1 MINSS
6 DIKSVANNINTV
18 DGVLSTKEATKAV
31 LSSYDSIF
39 EKRVQ
44 AILFIS
50 EIEWINLENQNQ
62 LSESTYIRS
71 PRGVYSKNINN
82 IMDSFDN
89 IYKRIAYDKG
99 FRTEKF
105 YCKNIGKT
113 NINDQ
118 CSDIKDK
125 ALDLIQDVHD
135 ETIDIS
141 DDELMKYCINTKYS
155 SELSTGERIRLL

>member
-18 DGVLSTKEATKAV
+18 DGVLSTKEATKAI

-50 EIEWINLENQNQ
+50 EIKWINMGNQNP

-71 PRGVYSKNINN
+71 PKGVYSENINS
-82 IMDSFDN
+82 IMNSFDD

-105 YCKNIGKT
+105 YCKNIGKI
-113 NINDQ
+113 NINNQ
-118 CSDIKDK
+118 CSDIDNK
-125 ALDLIQDVHD
+125 AIDFIQDVHN

-155 SELSTGERIRLL
+155 SELSTGERIRIL